1 MSYRECISDNIHLF
15 ECNILPFQEPP
26 CRICTHLSPPAA
38 FNPRTLESRYKS
50 PVTRRREYCEPRRC
64 NAKVGTDLKYEF
76 NSRSYNADRAV
87 NKIQELK
94 RNVQGLD
101 RPKCHDGKNKI
112 RQESSKSLELPVK
125 INELKDAHNAVTAC
139 LREMEKVRT
148 FLEDEN
154 SWWKILKGRSVDCCQ
169 QKLPHLHGVLDGSS
183 VTLMLLEEG
192 TDEVPRRF
200 VTSMPKEKSNVSSS
214 RFGASSRELT
224 SEPKQTE
231 YANHQT
237 EHTDEYADSYT
248 TPHYSLD
255 MKSALI
261 EVTSHDSHEPTQ
273 RYVKRAVASE
283 QNIVTSEFS
292 KEIQEDRS
300 DERNTPK
307 RSHRSKETHDNNV
320 QYEDRKNRMDRSNI
334 VPPREI
340 RYGQNIQTTYED
352 ALKSRKAFSSENTGS
367 KKHIRNDFES
377 NVDLSTELPSRNVPS
392 HKPRTKTI
400 IERSVRCIQN
410 LPTKI
415 SKTKGRD

>member
-1 MSYRECISDNIHLF
+1 MLYRECISDNVHLF

-38 FNPRTLESRYKS
+38 FNPRSLESRYKS

-76 NSRSYNADRAV
+76 NSRSYNVDRAA
-87 NKIQELK
+87 NKIQEPK
-94 RNVQGLD
+94 RNVQGFD
-101 RPKCHDGKNKI
+101 RPSCGTNEI
-112 RQESSKSLELPVK
+112 RQESSTSSFQLPVK

-231 YANHQT
+231 YANHRT

-283 QNIVTSEFS
+283 QSIVTSEFS
-292 KEIQEDRS
+292 KEIQEDRT
-300 DERNTPK
+300 DERNAPK
-307 RSHRSKETHDNNV
+307 RSHRSKETHDNV
-320 QYEDRKNRMDRSNI
+320 QYEDRNNGMDRSNI

-340 RYGQNIQTTYED
+340 RCGQNIQTTYED
-352 ALKSRKAFSSENTGS
+352 ALKSREAFSSENTGS

-400 IERSVRCIQN
+400 IEKSVRCIQN